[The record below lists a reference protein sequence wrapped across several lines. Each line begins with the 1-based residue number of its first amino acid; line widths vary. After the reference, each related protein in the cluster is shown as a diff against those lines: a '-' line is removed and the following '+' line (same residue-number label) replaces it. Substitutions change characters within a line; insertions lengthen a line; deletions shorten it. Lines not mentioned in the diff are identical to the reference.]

1 MKTYISLGILLAFVY
16 TINNLTYAEE
26 YIDPSY
32 YNEGCFEGCDESD
45 QPEQVIPQEEPA
57 PQNYELTSDEM
68 VTENNDVEE
77 TTNSFLMTAQP
88 VKKDELTS
96 DEMVTE
102 NNDVE
107 ETANSFIMT
116 TQPVT
121 KIDVKTQ
128 PGVVTI
134 INISGNYD
142 QTAQLILVSLNG
154 QVADN
159 KDGTLT
165 YISNLHFRGIEQI
178 KYTLLYK
185 NGKTF
190 TFKVMVEVRLIEK
203 EQMPA
208 QCSIYAVH
216 DDGISDSQLLVIEPN
231 QEYKFQVLVPRVTL
245 MFLMDISIM

>member
-178 KYTLLYK
+178 KYT
-185 NGKTF
+185 
-190 TFKVMVEVRLIEK
+190 
-203 EQMPA
+203 
-208 QCSIYAVH
+208 
-216 DDGISDSQLLVIEPN
+216 
-231 QEYKFQVLVPRVTL
+231 
-245 MFLMDISIM
+245 